1 MEPTQRIRTKPRVI
15 VPPAKKPTAGVTPT
29 PPRRPRIAAGKI
41 APEDLLRK
49 VLQRFPQKGKRTKVA
64 TIGEAATTPAAPAA
78 PRTAVS
84 AVSNAPR
91 TTSAAQGDT
100 SGVTPRKP
108 ALAVPEAAT
117 APDPVTTV
125 DAAIDAAIMAERDP
139 RQAASPGPRMP
150 RCLLPTT
157 PRLARDVVI
166 DGVLLRVPLGMA
178 RYRTRIGRVK
188 YALRLDPATGEVR
201 HWSRRNL

>member
-1 MEPTQRIRTKPRVI
+1 MEPTQRIKTQPRII
-15 VPPAKKPTAGVTPT
+15 VPLAKEPTAGVTPT

-49 VLQRFPQKGKRTKVA
+49 VLQRFPKGVKRTKVA

-84 AVSNAPR
+84 AVSDAPV
-91 TTSAAQGDT
+91 AQSDT
-100 SGVTPRKP
+100 SGTAPGKP
-108 ALAVPEAAT
+108 VPAAPEAAT
-117 APDPVTTV
+117 APAPDPIT
-125 DAAIDAAIMAERDP
+125 AIDAAINAAIAAERDP

-150 RCLLPTT
+150 RCLVPTT
-157 PRLARDVVI
+157 PRRARDVVI
-166 DGVLLRVPLGMA
+166 DGIILRVPLGMT

-201 HWSRRNL
+201 HWSRRN